1 MPRVAGE
8 IIKAR
13 AKRLREVGDAA
24 LGVHLALQTGKT
36 LPVLS
41 ERGGTG
47 RTEDFTR
54 VKIGDILPSQMIDVV
69 ITGND
74 GKMLEARVQD

>member
-1 MPRVAGE
+1 MRHWACILHYKP
-8 IIKAR
+8 AR
-13 AKRLREVGDAA
+13 HCR
-24 LGVHLALQTGKT
+24 
-36 LPVLS
+36 VLS

-54 VKIGDILPSQMIDVV
+54 VKIGGVPPSQMIDMV

-74 GKMLEARVQD
+74 GKMLEAGVLD